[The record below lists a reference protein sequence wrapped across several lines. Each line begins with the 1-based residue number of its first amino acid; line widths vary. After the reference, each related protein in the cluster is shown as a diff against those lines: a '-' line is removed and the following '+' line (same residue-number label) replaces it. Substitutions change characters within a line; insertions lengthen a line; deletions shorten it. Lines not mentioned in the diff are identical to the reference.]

1 MSLKKDQTLFLGSS
15 KTLRVTVY
23 DDDGTLLDL
32 TGSTLFFT
40 VRDNIGAVAAEITK
54 TSADSAEIEILTQ
67 SGATLGQADIK
78 LVPGDTSAL
87 AVGLHY
93 YDVWIQ
99 LAGGERH
106 VVIQPSAFRLNQPVT
121 VL

>member
-1 MSLKKDQTLFLGSS
+1 MSLTKDQSIYAGSS

-23 DDDGTLLDL
+23 DDDSALLDL
-32 TGSTLFFT
+32 TGSTVYFT
-40 VRDNIGAVAAEITK
+40 VRQSIGAATTEITK
-54 TSADSAEIEILTQ
+54 TSATVSEIEILTQ
-67 SGATLGQADIK
+67 SGTTLGQADIK

-87 AVGLHY
+87 TIGLHF
-93 YDVWIQ
+93 YDVWIE

-106 VVIQPSAFRLNQPVT
+106 VVIPPSDFRILQPIT